1 MNIADFITELY
12 CTIDDALP
20 DDAPQH
26 PQAVLS
32 LGELITIGVLQAM
45 KNVGQRAFYHWLQDN
60 YGDLFPQLPERSR
73 LNRRLETQSCWVGRF
88 LAEPTGLAEPTVLG
102 VADSYGVELGHPVR
116 SGRDVHQVG
125 RKANPITA
133 GSWAANSASCS
144 TSGAGS

>member
-88 LAEPTGLAEPTVLG
+88 LAEPTVLG

-116 SGRDVHQVG
+116 SGRCVRAGTSTRWAG
-125 RKANPITA
+125 RANPITA